1 MLFHGGCRKVVKRQ
15 IIKNNHIMYSDHR
28 VGEEALFS
36 FQVLLYANSIGFVE
50 SPVYNYCVRSNSLSQ
65 SSVLDPWSDVSLN
78 IRNKCKKIGAYDKYA
93 DTINSF
99 IIVSTMVCIANM
111 AKTYRWKDFKKRS
124 IKKYTWMQH
133 NVDPNY
139 KIDIRHMNKKAIPIW
154 VLMKI
159 RFRTLLFF
167 LCKYR

>member
-1 MLFHGGCRKVVKRQ
+1 
-15 IIKNNHIMYSDHR
+15 MYSDHR

-99 IIVSTMVCIANM
+99 IIVSTMVCIVNM
-111 AKTYRWKDFKKRS
+111 AKTYGRILKRG
-124 IKKYTWMQH
+124 
-133 NVDPNY
+133 
-139 KIDIRHMNKKAIPIW
+139 
-154 VLMKI
+154 L
-159 RFRTLLFF
+159 
-167 LCKYR
+167 